1 MSARSATVVES
12 PATRFLNATRS
23 ESTILISGASIEAKE
38 SCTMGEGRWP
48 PRLTWLVC
56 VELDSEA
63 PASGIRSLV
72 KRLTHSFRLLRSCFV
87 LLMEVT
93 TQPRLRH
100 EALR

>member
-1 MSARSATVVES
+1 
-12 PATRFLNATRS
+12 
-23 ESTILISGASIEAKE
+23 
-38 SCTMGEGRWP
+38 MGEGRWP

-63 PASGIRSLV
+63 PASGIKSPV
-72 KRLTHSFRLLRSCFV
+72 KRLTRSSRLLRSYFV
-87 LLMEVT
+87 LRMEVT